1 MVSMKVSDQQIFD
14 SYDDLRYAPAKV
26 VDMGTR
32 LVELRKTKGMW
43 EVIEEVMKMWS
54 DTNPKEYKSYL
65 IDLQETKET
74 GNVYSLTGGKSIS
87 NVSKDLNGSLLRHRL
102 DIPVK
107 VVYLIRRLYSADE
120 CPMDAEFY
128 DEWSRRFP
136 KTVVSE
142 MK

>member
-1 MVSMKVSDQQIFD
+1 MKVRDQQIFD

-43 EVIEEVMKMWS
+43 EVIEEIMKMWS

-65 IDLQETKET
+65 IDLDFTKDDGKVT
-74 GNVYSLTGGKSIS
+74 SVGNKRWS
-87 NVSKDLNGSLLRHRL
+87 NVSKDSTGSLLRHRL

-107 VVYLIRRLYSADE
+107 VVYMIRRLYSTDE
-120 CPMDAEFY
+120 CPMNAEFY

-142 MK
+142 LR